1 VGLAAFGGARL
12 LAKAPALAESTVGRA
27 TPEIARMLSLMTGE
41 APISLAEL
49 VVALYAIARISGLVS
64 GVVALV
70 RRPRRW
76 REVLG
81 AGLRTAARDAGVI
94 VLLFYALWGWNYSRP
109 PIETRLGLP
118 ELGRAAA
125 SARSAPADSALIAR
139 LSHDLVMAGNDAYRA
154 IHRSDDAGRPTRF
167 RGSLDALDNAV
178 ERGWRRAAANLALK
192 SGEEKR
198 RGRFKPL
205 TTGTLTARLGLSGFY
220 FPFTGEANVI
230 REVPAV
236 MLPHV
241 IAHEKAHQRGI
252 GPEDEANFLG
262 CLAAL
267 SSPDP
272 VVRYAGL
279 IFAQRQLLRVHFSLD
294 TPAARELVTIRVPGV
309 QRDIDDLAAFWQR
322 YEGPVSEV
330 SNKLNDAYLKS
341 NRVEGGMESYGKSVE
356 LLIRYAATRGGRLTG
371 PTP

>member
-1 VGLAAFGGARL
+1 M
-12 LAKAPALAESTVGRA
+12 GRA
-27 TPEIARMLSLMTGE
+27 GPEIARMLSLMTGE

-49 VVALYAIARISGLVS
+49 VVALYAIARISGLVG
-64 GVVALV
+64 GVVALG
-70 RRPRRW
+70 RRPRTW
-76 REVLG
+76 RDVLG
-81 AGLRTAARDAGVI
+81 TGLRKVARDAGVI
-94 VLLFYALWGWNYSRP
+94 LFFFYALWGWNYSRP
-109 PIETRLGLP
+109 PIEARLGLP
-118 ELGRAAA
+118 ELGRAASA
-125 SARSAPADSALIAR
+125 GAAEGGAAGARSTAADSALVAR
-139 LSHDLVMAGNDAYRA
+139 LAHDLVMAGNDAYRA
-154 IHRSDDAGRPTRF
+154 IHRSDDAGKPTRF

-178 ERGWRRAAANLALK
+178 ENGWRRAAANLALK

-205 TTGTLTARLGLSGFY
+205 TAGTLTARLGLSGFY

-252 GPEDEANFLG
+252 APEDEANFLG

-279 IFAQRQLLRVHFSLD
+279 VFAQRQLLRAHLSLD
-294 TPAARELVTIRVPGV
+294 APTARELVASRVPGV
-309 QRDIDDLAAFWQR
+309 QRDIDDLAAFWRR
-322 YEGPVSEV
+322 YEGPVSEA

-341 NRVEGGMESYGKSVE
+341 NRVEGGVESYGKSVE
-356 LLIRYAATRGGRLTG
+356 LLIRYAVARGGRLTG
-371 PTP
+371 TTR